1 MSAMRT
7 SDGQRDGSGGASALG
22 RRHVRVAAICGGVVL
37 SMAAMSYAA
46 VPLYRLFCQV
56 TGYGGTPKIASAP
69 SATVLDRTITVRFD
83 ANVGGGL
90 GWRFEPVQRTMAVRI
105 GDNVLATYR
114 ATNVG
119 ARASKGTASYNVSP
133 DVAASFFNKIEC
145 FCFTEQALAPGESVE
160 MPVSFFVDPK
170 IVEDSDAGLVS
181 QITLSYTFYPVG
193 GASSTAA
200 MRQGEEPTGSTTRGG
215 T

>member
-1 MSAMRT
+1 MQA

-22 RRHVRVAAICGGVVL
+22 RRHARVAAICGGVVV
-37 SMAAMSYAA
+37 SMAALSYAA
-46 VPLYRLFCQV
+46 VPLYRLFCQM
-56 TGYGGTPKIASAP
+56 TGYGGTPKVASQP
-69 SATVLDRTITVRFD
+69 SNTVLDRTITVRFD

-90 GWRFEPVQRTMAVRI
+90 GWQFEPVQRTMQVRI
-105 GDNVLATYR
+105 GDNVLAHYR
-114 ATNVG
+114 ATNLG
-119 ARASKGTASYNVSP
+119 EKPSKGTASYNVSP

-145 FCFTEQALAPGESVE
+145 FCFTEQALAPGESIE

-181 QITLSYTFYPVG
+181 QITLSYTFYPVA
-193 GASSTAA
+193 GANAAQVVRSSTEGPAPA
-200 MRQGEEPTGSTTRGG
+200 GRGG